1 MARLSEVIRMTEREE
16 LTALRR
22 MKELE
27 MRAGGSR
34 FGGIPVDEPQ
44 GGSRFGGIPVESPSS
59 QYSED
64 QLFDKLRRADTAGD
78 TEAAHVIADEI
89 RRIRG
94 EPARQRG
101 QDRYGAS
108 PPPPPGFILDDEQQ
122 TPPLP
127 PGFVLDQQSGPWDQ
141 DEIIA
146 PARTAGPAD
155 GSGRKYSEQELIG
168 ALRKADAAGDTP
180 AAKAI
185 ARRIQAMRSQ
195 PQQPHW
201 PVMPKPWAAVAS
213 SPQYQ
218 SLPPEQQEAARRQYF
233 DQVVAPQVGD
243 PAQVE
248 QARAQF
254 DSQFAPAKA
263 DFSGVTA
270 TVDRQPKPQR
280 SMAQEAG
287 RSLGLGVRAMAQGA
301 GGLIGIASNPLTA
314 GIGALTG
321 TRTSGARETA
331 GQLADMLGLPTPANG
346 TERVAGNITEA
357 VTGGG
362 GWLGA
367 GRAMTARAPGVINA
381 VGQTLAAM
389 PRTQLLSATSGSA
402 ASGVTRE
409 AGGTPAQ
416 QGIAGLVGGLTPS
429 FGVAAIQGGVRTAIR
444 GGNQGRQQMQR
455 GLDDFRM
462 MGVAPSV
469 GQATG
474 NRRTQ
479 GLESLLAGAPTSG
492 GVMVRAAE
500 RQADAIGA
508 GLRAR
513 ADSFFPNASAER
525 AGRAVEQGIN
535 TFASNVKATR
545 KALYWQVDQLIPNN
559 TALALSRT
567 RQTLAALTTPT
578 PGAAATTGGMVNPRI
593 AQIAQNV
600 ADDMAAAQGRGMPYS
615 AVKELRSRIGE
626 ELSDF
631 ALSAD
636 RPTAQYK
643 RLYAALSQDLE
654 EAARAQG
661 PAAVQAARRANGYMR
676 ASSERLEQV
685 QRVVDRNGGP
695 EKVFSAV
702 MAGTKDG
709 GTTLRAVMQSL
720 PKEGQ
725 RAVTGA
731 VIKRMGLASPG
742 QQGVTGE
749 TFSAQTFMT
758 NWNKVSPE
766 ARRALFDRHGP
777 RFVADMEKVARV
789 AERIK
794 SGSQVFANPSG
805 TANRGLAYTYAA
817 SLAGAVLTGQV
828 GAATIL
834 AGGGA
839 GANVLARGFTSPVVV
854 SWLARATEMPVSV
867 LPQQIVILKAA
878 AKSAGDEEA
887 AEFAAALEGKGA
899 RQ

>member
-1 MARLSEVIRMTEREE
+1 MTRLSEVVGMTEREE
-16 LTALRR
+16 LIALRR

-27 MRAGGSR
+27 AKAGGSR

-44 GGSRFGGIPVESPSS
+44 GGSRLGGIRVDPPSS

-89 RRIRG
+89 RRIWG
-94 EPARQRG
+94 EPSRQRG
-101 QDRYGAS
+101 NAS
-108 PPPPPGFILDDEQQ
+108 PPPPPGFVLDDERQM
-122 TPPLP
+122 PALP
-127 PGFVLDQQSGPWDQ
+127 PGFVLDQQPGQ
-141 DEIIA
+141 
-146 PARTAGPAD
+146 RAGNPSSS
-155 GSGRKYSEQELIG
+155 GSGQYTEQQLIG

-195 PQQPHW
+195 SQQ
-201 PVMPKPWAAVAS
+201 
-213 SPQYQ
+213 
-218 SLPPEQQEAARRQYF
+218 
-233 DQVVAPQVGD
+233 
-243 PAQVE
+243 
-248 QARAQF
+248 
-254 DSQFAPAKA
+254 A
-263 DFSGVTA
+263 DFSGVTS
-270 TVDRQPKPQR
+270 TSSSTPRQPQR
-280 SMAQEAG
+280 TNLQEAG
-287 RSLGLGVRAMAQGA
+287 RSFGLGTRAVMQGA
-301 GGLIGIASNPLTA
+301 GGLIGIASDPLTA
-314 GIGALTG
+314 GMDAVRNQFAPAPTLSQLVQGQG
-321 TRTSGARETA
+321 RQQVRTAGARETA

-367 GRAMTARAPGVINA
+367 GRGMAKHAPGMINA

-402 ASGVTRE
+402 ASGITRE
-409 AGGTPAQ
+409 AGGSPTQ

-429 FGVAAIQGGVRTAIR
+429 FGVAAIQGGVRTAVR
-444 GGNQGRQQMQR
+444 GGEEGRRQMQR

-462 MGVAPSV
+462 MGAAPSV

-474 NRRTQ
+474 SRRTQ
-479 GLESLLAGAPTSG
+479 GIESLLAGAPTSG
-492 GVMVRAAE
+492 GVMTRAAE
-500 RQADAIGA
+500 RQADQIGA

-535 TFASNVKATR
+535 TFSSNVKATR
-545 KALYWQVDQLIPNN
+545 KALYWQVDQLIPSRSS
-559 TALALSRT
+559 LPLSRT

-600 ADDMAAAQGRGMPYS
+600 SDDMAAAQGRGMPYS

-661 PAAVQAARRANGYMR
+661 PAAVQAVRRANGYMR

-695 EKVFSAV
+695 EKVFNAV

-709 GTTLRAVMQSL
+709 GTTLRTVMQSL
-720 PKEGQ
+720 PREGQ

-758 NWNKVSPE
+758 NWNRVSPE

-834 AGGGA
+834 AGSGA
-839 GANVLARGFTSPVVV
+839 GANVMARAFTSPVVV

-867 LPQQIVILKAA
+867 LPQQILILKAA

-887 AEFAAALEGKGA
+887 AEFAAALERKGN
-899 RQ
+899 